1 VTKKIYELL
10 LNEYYISCFSNYGN
24 LLSQW
29 RAYGDINIG
38 FDRGSFEFGQ
48 RFITDK
54 KSKQLDTSG
63 VQFCDCHYINE
74 NDEEFIKTIED
85 VGIKVQDVA
94 GFPNNIDPYHLLTI
108 ALLCFSK
115 KHSGFKEEAESRLIA
130 YLWNRDPFE
139 NNGKS
144 YLKCHF
150 EASQVI
156 RIVVGPSNNHQSNII
171 KIQDFI
177 KNNPEYEGV
186 QLFESGIPFKSL

>member
-1 VTKKIYELL
+1 M
-10 LNEYYISCFSNYGN
+10 F
-24 LLSQW
+24 
-29 RAYGDINIG
+29 
-38 FDRGSFEFGQ
+38 
-48 RFITDK
+48 
-54 KSKQLDTSG
+54 
-63 VQFCDCHYINE
+63 
-74 NDEEFIKTIED
+74 
-85 VGIKVQDVA
+85 A
-94 GFPNNIDPYHLLTI
+94 GFPNSIDPYHLLTI

-144 YLKCHF
+144 YLKYHF

-177 KNNPEYEGV
+177 KKIILNMKACNYLKVASLLRVYE
-186 QLFESGIPFKSL
+186 